1 MLVEVNIQY
10 FYQSF
15 HRSIFQFVLGKPSFK
30 ISTIQINTKQ
40 IAELY
45 FEAAA
50 AAAAVTPDPEV
61 EVGSPKVTVLELVQ
75 VTDGFGSWCGIYG
88 STVRQRGI

>member
-1 MLVEVNIQY
+1 MTSGLWWRARHQPEVRSHQHPVCR
-10 FYQSF
+10 YQ
-15 HRSIFQFVLGKPSFK
+15 
-30 ISTIQINTKQ
+30 TIQVNTKQ

-45 FEAAA
+45 FEA

-75 VTDGFGSWCGIYG
+75 ATDGFGSWCGIYG
-88 STVRQRGI
+88 STVRQRVCI

>member
-1 MLVEVNIQY
+1 M
-10 FYQSF
+10 
-15 HRSIFQFVLGKPSFK
+15 
-30 ISTIQINTKQ
+30 KQ

-45 FEAAA
+45 FEA

-75 VTDGFGSWCGIYG
+75 GTDGFGSWCGIYG
-88 STVRQRGI
+88 STVRQRVCI